1 MSATKKSFYRR
12 KLPDLCTP
20 FSSEAGRGF
29 FTEALADG
37 LMTAYFPLAEQFRTQ
52 DEPAYCGL
60 STLTMVL
67 NALTIDPGKVWKGPW
82 RWYHEDMLDCC
93 VPLDH
98 IKQHGLV
105 LEQFKCLAICNNCAV
120 ECWRPSESTLSE
132 FRARIAASCSHFDSV
147 IVASYSRKSLGQT
160 GSGHY
165 SPIAGYHRGSD
176 KVLILDVAR
185 FKYPPYWV
193 SLVSLY
199 ESMEQIDTTTQKA
212 RGYFALKRTE
222 HARLS
227 LFHLRT
233 TTPDT
238 IASLRTKVTSFL
250 REFQDTPACERTHV
264 QVQSLQEELCSI
276 QDMIESFVEYCASAV
291 EGTDKSCYGTSRLEC
306 SCLSSEHYDT
316 IKVLLQQLEASS
328 SWQLCSGAAQVL
340 CPRSTCDSGAVPL
353 LAEIHDDGC
362 TCSIDLPRMYALVA
376 VCMAITDTIPQD
388 APLRGE
394 ILTLCHMLRELG
406 P

>member
-120 ECWRPSESTLSE
+120 ECWLSIESTLSE
-132 FRARIAASCSHFDSV
+132 FRARIAASCYHFDSV
-147 IVASYSRKSLGQT
+147 IVASYSRKVWDRR
-160 GSGHY
+160 
-165 SPIAGYHRGSD
+165 AA
-176 KVLILDVAR
+176 V
-185 FKYPPYWV
+185 
-193 SLVSLY
+193 
-199 ESMEQIDTTTQKA
+199 TT
-212 RGYFALKRTE
+212 
-222 HARLS
+222 
-227 LFHLRT
+227 
-233 TTPDT
+233 
-238 IASLRTKVTSFL
+238 
-250 REFQDTPACERTHV
+250 
-264 QVQSLQEELCSI
+264 
-276 QDMIESFVEYCASAV
+276 
-291 EGTDKSCYGTSRLEC
+291 
-306 SCLSSEHYDT
+306 
-316 IKVLLQQLEASS
+316 VLLQVIIKAMTK
-328 SWQLCSGAAQVL
+328 C
-340 CPRSTCDSGAVPL
+340 
-353 LAEIHDDGC
+353 
-362 TCSIDLPRMYALVA
+362 
-376 VCMAITDTIPQD
+376 
-388 APLRGE
+388 
-394 ILTLCHMLRELG
+394 
-406 P
+406 